1 MLTLVAAMP
10 RNGAPADG
18 ANGTAR
24 NGSAQKVLLIVTPA
38 EMAWADS
45 EIEERLMER
54 LTRHG
59 SIQVSIANA
68 PAPGLPAFPLSCYRT
83 DSLVA
88 WGKAAGADFVVVVR
102 VESARLERRK
112 DIHVPLL
119 FHRYMTVGAIEGE
132 LRVVDVS
139 RARLEIAEP
148 FKIEEKGP
156 RAFQATMDDD
166 IHDPDLH
173 LTAAAKVRFFQKL
186 EEELAGMLVK
196 RIGSVIRMR

>member
-1 MLTLVAAMP
+1 MARMGQRATDLPEGDADCNAGRTGLG
-10 RNGAPADG
+10 RLGDRGAPHG
-18 ANGTAR
+18 ATHAPRINSGQHRQRSGAGIAGLSALVLSHR
-24 NGSAQKVLLIVTPA
+24 LAGRLGKGGGRRFRGGGSGG
-38 EMAWADS
+38 
-45 EIEERLMER
+45 ER
-54 LTRHG
+54 
-59 SIQVSIANA
+59 
-68 PAPGLPAFPLSCYRT
+68 
-83 DSLVA
+83 
-88 WGKAAGADFVVVVR
+88 AA
-102 VESARLERRK
+102 ERRK